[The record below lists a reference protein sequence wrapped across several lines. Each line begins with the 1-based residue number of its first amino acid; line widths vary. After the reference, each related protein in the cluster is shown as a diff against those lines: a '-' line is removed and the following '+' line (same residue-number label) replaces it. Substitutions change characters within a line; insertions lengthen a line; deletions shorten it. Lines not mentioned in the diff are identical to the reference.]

1 MKKLLLIFF
10 AVLMFVLPVSAEQI
24 SNDAKLE
31 YNHGIDFY
39 KNGEYD
45 KAMAAFRRAINL
57 SPDYI
62 DAYYNLG
69 TILEYLNQYDYAL
82 EMFKQIILRNPEDF
96 EAVYK
101 AGQIAVRTGDYTNA
115 VQYLNL
121 VPMQSKYYN
130 SAKDLLKQIGTKGS
144 RLNSQKPSEN
154 INRDTNLF
162 EKLASP
168 TGVVTDV
175 YGNIYVAHF
184 SNNEITKIDIN
195 NTRMTYAKDSKI
207 NGPIGMTIDLEGN
220 IYVANYNAN
229 NVIKIKPNREISVLI
244 GNIKQP
250 YGLFLRDDVLYIS
263 LQGQNAV
270 LKYRLNF

>member
-31 YNHGIDFY
+31 YNQGIDFY

-45 KAMAAFRRAINL
+45 KAMAAFRRSINL

-82 EMFKQIILRNPEDF
+82 EMFKQIILRKPEDF

-101 AGQIAVRTGDYTNA
+101 AGQMAVRTGDYSSA

-130 SAKDLLKQIGTKGS
+130 SAKDLLKQIGANAS
-144 RLNSQKPSEN
+144 RLNSQKTSEN

-162 EKLASP
+162 ERLASP

-195 NTRMTYAKDSKI
+195 NTRTTYVKDSKI

-220 IYVANYNAN
+220 LYVANYNAN
-229 NVIKIKPNREISVLI
+229 NVIKIKPN
-244 GNIKQP
+244 
-250 YGLFLRDDVLYIS
+250 LF
-263 LQGQNAV
+263 
-270 LKYRLNF
+270 

>member
-31 YNHGIDFY
+31 YNQGIDFY

-82 EMFKQIILRNPEDF
+82 EMFKQIILRKPEDF

-101 AGQIAVRTGDYTNA
+101 AGQMAVRTGDYSSA

-130 SAKDLLKQIGTKGS
+130 SAKDLLKQIGANAS
-144 RLNSQKPSEN
+144 RLNSQKTSEN

-162 EKLASP
+162 ERLASP

-195 NTRMTYAKDSKI
+195 NTRTTYVKDSKI

-220 IYVANYNAN
+220 LYVANYNAN
-229 NVIKIKPNREISVLI
+229 NVIKIKPNREVSVLI

>member
-10 AVLMFVLPVSAEQI
+10 AVLMFVLPVCAEQI

-31 YNHGIDFY
+31 YNQGIDFY

-82 EMFKQIILRNPEDF
+82 EMFKQIILRKPEDF

-101 AGQIAVRTGDYTNA
+101 AGQMAVRTGDYSSA

-130 SAKDLLKQIGTKGS
+130 SAKDLLKQIGANAS
-144 RLNSQKPSEN
+144 RLNSQKTSEN

-162 EKLASP
+162 ERLASP

-195 NTRMTYAKDSKI
+195 NTRTTYVKDSKI

-220 IYVANYNAN
+220 LYVANYNAN
-229 NVIKIKPNREISVLI
+229 NVIKIKPNREVSVLI

>member
-31 YNHGIDFY
+31 YNHGVDFY

-45 KAMAAFRRAINL
+45 KAMAAIRRAINL

-82 EMFKQIILRNPEDF
+82 EMFKQIIIRNPEDF

-101 AGQIAVRTGDYTNA
+101 AGQMAVRTGDYTNA

-121 VPMQSKYYN
+121 IPMQSKYYN
-130 SAKDLLKQIGTKGS
+130 SAKDLLKQISANNS
-144 RLNSQKPSEN
+144 RLSSQKSSEN
-154 INRDTNLF
+154 INRETNLF
-162 EKLASP
+162 ENLPSP

-195 NTRMTYAKDSKI
+195 NVRQTYAKDSKI
-207 NGPIGMTIDLEGN
+207 DGPIDMTIDLEGN

-244 GNIKQP
+244 GNIKRP
-250 YGLFLRDDVLYIS
+250 YGLFLRDDILYIS
-263 LQGQNAV
+263 L
-270 LKYRLNF
+270 

>member
-31 YNHGIDFY
+31 YNQGIDFY

-82 EMFKQIILRNPEDF
+82 EMFKQIILRKPEDF

-101 AGQIAVRTGDYTNA
+101 AGQMAVRTGDYSSA

-130 SAKDLLKQIGTKGS
+130 SAKDLLKQIGANAS
-144 RLNSQKPSEN
+144 RLNSQKTSEN

-162 EKLASP
+162 ERLASP

-195 NTRMTYAKDSKI
+195 NTRTTYVKDSKI

-220 IYVANYNAN
+220 LYVANYNAN
-229 NVIKIKPNREISVLI
+229 NVIKIKPNREVSILI

>member
-45 KAMAAFRRAINL
+45 KAMAAFRRAINF

-82 EMFKQIILRNPEDF
+82 EMFKQIILRKPEDF

-101 AGQIAVRTGDYTNA
+101 AGQMAVRTGDYSSA

-130 SAKDLLKQIGTKGS
+130 SAKDLLKQIGANAS
-144 RLNSQKPSEN
+144 RLNSQKTSEN

-162 EKLASP
+162 ERLASP

-195 NTRMTYAKDSKI
+195 NTRTTYVKDSKI

-220 IYVANYNAN
+220 LYVANYNAN
-229 NVIKIKPNREISVLI
+229 NVIKIKPNREVSVLI

>member
-82 EMFKQIILRNPEDF
+82 EMFKQIILRKPEDF

-101 AGQIAVRTGDYTNA
+101 AGQMAVRTGDYSSA

-130 SAKDLLKQIGTKGS
+130 SAKDLLKQIGANAS
-144 RLNSQKPSEN
+144 RLNSQKTSEN

-162 EKLASP
+162 ERLASP

-195 NTRMTYAKDSKI
+195 NTRTTYVKDSKI

-220 IYVANYNAN
+220 LYVANYNAN
-229 NVIKIKPNREISVLI
+229 NVIKIKPNREVSVLI